1 MTLADPHHGSAL
13 SLAWEASRSP
23 AVMAALRSA
32 PLPPDI
38 SAVVQ
43 AAAGSGSLLE
53 RAAEALGVP
62 ASQLLTGLR
71 TYLREVAMHADADA
85 ARMLALPP
93 RADLET
99 IRSHHRWLMHWLH
112 PDRAGAAPD
121 PAIASRLNQAW
132 QQLRPLWDESRA
144 SSHASPSAS
153 AAAAGR
159 GPIWAAE
166 EVADRQR
173 MPAWAIPVGLMAL
186 CIGLLWMALDQPT
199 PLQGK
204 DAEAATDDDRPEQ
217 LALQVPP
224 ALHRLSRQ
232 TPAPGARPAAEVV
245 ADARSTAQPTPVP
258 AASVPQVLAKTVPV
272 QTLPTPSQPAPKPAL
287 APPKPPPAPA
297 RVAIHGKAE
306 PGAQPVA
313 AADRQDASVTGPS
326 VQPVAAKALPRSAAA
341 SVAQATPASDAPSS
355 LAASSTHEDESVLDT
370 RAGLSVARQLH
381 YYFSN
386 PRSPMPSLLVDA
398 ALQAQAM
405 RVRRALHAGTAG
417 RVAFAD
423 TVVERRPDGAM
434 ETLSRYQVE
443 SADGSLASKGRL
455 RLILDVEGSRWLVT
469 RIELE
474 S

>member
-121 PAIASRLNQAW
+121 PAIASRINQAW

-144 SSHASPSAS
+144 SSHATPSAG
-153 AAAAGR
+153 AAAGR

-166 EVADRQR
+166 QVSDRQR

-186 CIGLLWMALDQPT
+186 CIGLLWMALDQPS

-232 TPAPGARPAAEVV
+232 TPAPGAKSQVEVV

-258 AASVPQVLAKTVPV
+258 AVSVTQPLAKTAPV
-272 QTLPTPSQPAPKPAL
+272 LSLPSQPAPKPAL
-287 APPKPPPAPA
+287 APPKAPPPAPA

-306 PGAQPVA
+306 QGAQPVA
-313 AADRQDASVTGPS
+313 AADRQDAPVTGPS
-326 VQPVAAKALPRSAAA
+326 VQSVAAKTSPRSAAA
-341 SVAQATPASDAPSS
+341 SVAQATPASQAPSS
-355 LAASSTHEDESVLDT
+355 LAAASTHEDESVLDT